1 MDINKILDK
10 KWYGGLYHLYDTAD
24 TWEQWNNEFYDL
36 YEYPPDVEEKLVK
49 IFSNNV
55 QHIREKTIIDLACNL
70 GYLTL
75 AASNLGAV
83 KSVGL
88 EIRDEYITT
97 FNKVVKHWPNQ
108 NVELKKVNIE
118 CLDDLA
124 THLVGVDTIIY
135 SGHFY
140 HTDRHSDLIKLFTD
154 SQATCL
160 ILESI
165 VPQGH
170 VLNGYQHGT
179 ETTKNPLNGF
189 VDDFANT
196 VKIKVPTLEKAISLL
211 EDQGWKIIS
220 SDTTKFFSPQ
230 RYIITAIKDNQCNPC
245 V

>member
-1 MDINKILDK
+1 MDIAKILDK
-10 KWYGGLYHLYDTAD
+10 KWYGGLYHLHDTAD

-36 YEYPPDVEEKLVK
+36 YEYPTDVEEKLVK

-88 EIRDEYITT
+88 EIRDEYINT
-97 FNKVVKHWPNQ
+97 FNKVVKHWPKQ
-108 NVELKKVNIE
+108 NVELKKANIE
-118 CLDDLA
+118 CLADLEA
-124 THLVGVDTIIY
+124 HLVGVDTIIY

-140 HTDRHSDLIKLFTD
+140 HTSRHTDLIKLFTD

-160 ILESI
+160 ILEST
-165 VPQGH
+165 VPQEY
-170 VLNGYQHGT
+170 VSDGYHQGT

-189 VDDFANT
+189 VDEFTDT
-196 VKIKVPTLEKAISLL
+196 IKIKAPTLEKSISLL
-211 EDQGWKIIS
+211 EDFGWKITS
-220 SDTTKFFSPQ
+220 YDTTKFVEPQ
-230 RYIITAIKDNQCNPC
+230 RYIITAIKDNQCNP
-245 V
+245 